1 MSVLLEPHRGDYREG
16 MDKHLG
22 FGSVSSTDGTLIV
35 PPEVRHELGLDKP
48 DTVVQFVVREGEVVL
63 LPRVAVHP
71 NDVWFWEEGQQQAE
85 READAELTAGEYSPP
100 MTGEEFLAHLEK
112 VTGETADEDT

>member
-1 MSVLLEPHRGDYREG
+1 

-22 FGSVSSTDGTLIV
+22 FGSVSATDGTLVV
-35 PPEVRHELGLDKP
+35 PPEVRRELGLDKP
-48 DTVVQFVVREGEVVL
+48 DAVVEFVVREGEVVL

-85 READAELTAGEYSPP
+85 QEADEELAAGEINAP
-100 MTGEEFLAHLEK
+100 MTGEEFLSHLEE
-112 VTGETADEDT
+112 VTGEKTSEEP